1 MLHTTTITTATSTAT
16 ATATAAITIT
26 TTTTSYLDR
35 RVICVIYMQHSHFL
49 AIYDTTMRLIP

>member
-1 MLHTTTITTATSTAT
+1 MLHTTTITTATST

-49 AIYDTTMRLIP
+49 AMYDTTMRLTP